1 MERSQRL
8 GTIIVA
14 ATGLNF
20 LFFLVGVMRRSYFA
34 IAYPMTLAM
43 AAASALALW
52 VGWTM
57 MTADP
62 ELAELEPADDP
73 PPA

>member
-62 ELAELEPADDP
+62 ELAELEAADDP